1 MSVIL
6 LVDGLHELYA
16 GTAGGGQV
24 TLNSP
29 STSSAFLPS
38 KSSSKFMTQS
48 GWILSSRDSGP
59 KGEASN
65 LCGSEE

>member
-24 TLNSP
+24 KT
-29 STSSAFLPS
+29 
-38 KSSSKFMTQS
+38 
-48 GWILSSRDSGP
+48 
-59 KGEASN
+59 
-65 LCGSEE
+65 

>member
-24 TLNSP
+24 TALRS
-29 STSSAFLPS
+29 FC
-38 KSSSKFMTQS
+38 
-48 GWILSSRDSGP
+48 
-59 KGEASN
+59 ASN
-65 LCGSEE
+65 DTFCAGKTVSISAGASLRANGVRVVIVLCIP

>member
-24 TLNSP
+24 KHLIESRSKDIEAFG
-29 STSSAFLPS
+29 STDEALKTHGYWSAS
-38 KSSSKFMTQS
+38 
-48 GWILSSRDSGP
+48 
-59 KGEASN
+59 AA
-65 LCGSEE
+65 

>member
-24 TLNSP
+24 TMPGRCTITCRAPRVSDPALPMADVEGGESL
-29 STSSAFLPS
+29 TSINNQN
-38 KSSSKFMTQS
+38 T
-48 GWILSSRDSGP
+48 INR
-59 KGEASN
+59 
-65 LCGSEE
+65 

>member
-24 TLNSP
+24 TAYDQVLAAVSP
-29 STSSAFLPS
+29 ETR
-38 KSSSKFMTQS
+38 
-48 GWILSSRDSGP
+48 RDYLDLVQ
-59 KGEASN
+59 A
-65 LCGSEE
+65 

>member
-24 TLNSP
+24 TLCEATFFNRWSGADGRKSNQINS
-29 STSSAFLPS
+29 LP
-38 KSSSKFMTQS
+38 M
-48 GWILSSRDSGP
+48 GI
-59 KGEASN
+59 
-65 LCGSEE
+65 EELKL